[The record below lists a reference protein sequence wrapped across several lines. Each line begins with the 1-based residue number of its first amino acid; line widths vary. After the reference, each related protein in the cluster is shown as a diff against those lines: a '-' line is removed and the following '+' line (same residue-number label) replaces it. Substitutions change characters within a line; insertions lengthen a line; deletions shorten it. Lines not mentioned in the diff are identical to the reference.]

1 MLSRAIFAADMNML
15 ADMNGRW
22 GVDTAMD
29 IGLGLALRLAFPTR
43 VLIFLPALAMGMCGW
58 AGLGSFAADI
68 ATDIGGAMATGGLHG
83 LTVGADLRIAD
94 LTAAAIADAAKS

>member
-29 IGLGLALRLAFPTR
+29 IGLGLALRLALPTR

-58 AGLGSFAADI
+58 AGLGSF

-94 LTAAAIADAAKS
+94 LTAAAIADVAKS